1 MPDESILVADDDRG
15 VLSILKRILRKE
27 GYEVFLASNGKE
39 ALDIV
44 KNDSIDVAILD
55 MKMPVLGGIE
65 ALREIKVLDP
75 QIQVLIMTAYANI
88 ESVRQS
94 IVGHGAFDYILKPF
108 HKTEIL
114 HAVENALIRRKLMLH
129 NRLLKKEL
137 EERVFQLEGEFKER
151 TRQLRE
157 SQIKYRD
164 ILENSND
171 MIVITQNGRIKF
183 FNDRSIALTGHS
195 PKELFNLALL
205 EMVHPED
212 RPSVEENQ
220 ENLMEREDLHTTYS
234 FRMLEKSG
242 EPFWVKNHAI
252 RTIWDEKPA
261 YINILR
267 DMSEHKQA
275 EQALHDSQE
284 RFITVLDSID
294 ADISVTDLETH
305 EILLMNKHMKD
316 SFGSDLVGKVCW
328 RVFRNES
335 GPCGHCK
342 IDGLLNKDGN
352 PTGVHVWEGQNPVT
366 GKYYVN
372 YDRAIRWVDGR
383 FVRLQVATDITQIKH
398 MEEELRKA
406 QKLESLGVLAG
417 GIAHDFNNILAI
429 ILGNIALAKIDLKR
443 EDRIHELLQEAEKA
457 LSKATALTQQLL
469 TFSKGGA
476 PVKKTA
482 SISEVIEESS
492 SFALRG
498 SKTRCDV
505 VLPDD
510 LWPLEM
516 DSGQISQV
524 IHNLV
529 INADH
534 AMPDGGAIQVQGE
547 NLIVEDAQGLPL
559 RPGKY
564 IRVSLQDK
572 GIGIA
577 PEHQSRLFDPY
588 FTTKQKGSGLG
599 LAVAYSI
606 IKHHDGYITVE
617 SELGE
622 GTTFC
627 IYLPASEK
635 EPSRPEEREEK
646 VPIGDGK
653 ILLMDDEESVRRI
666 TGQMLTR
673 MGYEVKFA
681 HDGAEAIEVYREA
694 MKARDPFDA
703 VIMDLTV
710 PGGMGGK
717 EAIQKLKKI
726 DSEVKAILCSGY
738 SNDPVMSDFRK
749 YHFRGVVNKPFNIEE
764 LGDALRSVIS

>member
-1 MPDESILVADDDRG
+1 
-15 VLSILKRILRKE
+15 
-27 GYEVFLASNGKE
+27 
-39 ALDIV
+39 
-44 KNDSIDVAILD
+44 
-55 MKMPVLGGIE
+55 
-65 ALREIKVLDP
+65 
-75 QIQVLIMTAYANI
+75 
-88 ESVRQS
+88 
-94 IVGHGAFDYILKPF
+94 
-108 HKTEIL
+108 
-114 HAVENALIRRKLMLH
+114 
-129 NRLLKKEL
+129 
-137 EERVFQLEGEFKER
+137 
-151 TRQLRE
+151 
-157 SQIKYRD
+157 
-164 ILENSND
+164 
-171 MIVITQNGRIKF
+171 
-183 FNDRSIALTGHS
+183 
-195 PKELFNLALL
+195 
-205 EMVHPED
+205 
-212 RPSVEENQ
+212 
-220 ENLMEREDLHTTYS
+220 
-234 FRMLEKSG
+234 
-242 EPFWVKNHAI
+242 
-252 RTIWDEKPA
+252 
-261 YINILR
+261 
-267 DMSEHKQA
+267 
-275 EQALHDSQE
+275 
-284 RFITVLDSID
+284 
-294 ADISVTDLETH
+294 
-305 EILLMNKHMKD
+305 
-316 SFGSDLVGKVCW
+316 
-328 RVFRNES
+328 
-335 GPCGHCK
+335 
-342 IDGLLNKDGN
+342 
-352 PTGVHVWEGQNPVT
+352 
-366 GKYYVN
+366 
-372 YDRAIRWVDGR
+372 
-383 FVRLQVATDITQIKH
+383 
-398 MEEELRKA
+398 
-406 QKLESLGVLAG
+406 
-417 GIAHDFNNILAI
+417 
-429 ILGNIALAKIDLKR
+429 
-443 EDRIHELLQEAEKA
+443 
-457 LSKATALTQQLL
+457 
-469 TFSKGGA
+469 
-476 PVKKTA
+476 
-482 SISEVIEESS
+482 
-492 SFALRG
+492 
-498 SKTRCDV
+498 
-505 VLPDD
+505 
-510 LWPLEM
+510 M